1 MDNLTVEG
9 WCKVPGAENPI
20 PLEEIRFYIS
30 PTCHLALEVAEE
42 ELLKTQAPEKFVDV
56 DMDSLELEIP
66 PEVGPLSDCRLR
78 VYLGPLD
85 SRGQFHIVA
94 HRTSDNGLI
103 YTNSVMVDQLG

>member
-1 MDNLTVEG
+1 MDTLTIEG
-9 WCKVPGAENPI
+9 WCMAPGAKNPI

-30 PTCHLALEVAEE
+30 PACHLELEAAEE

-56 DMDSLELEIP
+56 DMDVLELEMP
-66 PEVGPLSDCRLR
+66 SEVGLLSDCRLR

-85 SRGQFHIVA
+85 NRGQFHIVG
-94 HRTSDNGLI
+94 HRASDNGLI